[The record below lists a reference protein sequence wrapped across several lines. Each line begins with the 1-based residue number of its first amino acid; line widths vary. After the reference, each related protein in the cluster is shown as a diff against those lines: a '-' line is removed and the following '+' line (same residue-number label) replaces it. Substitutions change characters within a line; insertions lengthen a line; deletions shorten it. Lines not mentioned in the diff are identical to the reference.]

1 MAALVND
8 VQEQPL
14 ARTRVRSVGK
24 ILWRLTNA
32 ALVCYAIGVLVLC
45 YTPVTDWLL
54 RPLTVPSSTQQTDAI
69 VLLAAWASPDGLLN
83 EAGMRRTIEATHLYK
98 RGIAP
103 TIIVSG
109 RNRSAGSGPTA
120 QVMANLA
127 MELGVPASA
136 IILETN
142 SQTTH
147 QSAVNVAHLARSRGW
162 SRVTLISD
170 AKDMRRALASFRHEA
185 LEAHPGADIRWDR
198 RSAMGPVRLSIFAN
212 TVHEW
217 VGLAY
222 YRWKGWV

>member
-1 MAALVND
+1 
-8 VQEQPL
+8 
-14 ARTRVRSVGK
+14 
-24 ILWRLTNA
+24 
-32 ALVCYAIGVLVLC
+32 VLVLC

-54 RPLTVPSSTQQTDAI
+54 RPLTVPSSLEKTDAI

-98 RGIAP
+98 RGVAP

-120 QVMANLA
+120 RVMADLA
-127 MELGVPASA
+127 LELGVPASA
-136 IILETN
+136 IILETD

-147 QSAVNVAHLARSRGW
+147 ESAVNVARLARSRGW
-162 SRVTLISD
+162 SRVTLVSD
-170 AKDMRRALASFRHEA
+170 GKDMRRALATFRHEA
-185 LEAHPGADIRWDR
+185 LDALPGADIRWDR
-198 RSAMGPVRLSIFAN
+198 RSAIGPVRLTIFVN

-222 YRWKGWV
+222 YRWKGWA